1 MKTLTNRQEPIST
14 AGAMI
19 PYTIHSRSVNSSSLK
34 SLIKSFITLTV
45 LDSCIPEN
53 VTSVAHPFPVLCRRV
68 TLLGSYLP
76 FLDKPHQP

>member
-34 SLIKSFITLTV
+34 SLIKSFIIL
-45 LDSCIPEN
+45 I
-53 VTSVAHPFPVLCRRV
+53 FFR
-68 TLLGSYLP
+68 
-76 FLDKPHQP
+76 FLHT